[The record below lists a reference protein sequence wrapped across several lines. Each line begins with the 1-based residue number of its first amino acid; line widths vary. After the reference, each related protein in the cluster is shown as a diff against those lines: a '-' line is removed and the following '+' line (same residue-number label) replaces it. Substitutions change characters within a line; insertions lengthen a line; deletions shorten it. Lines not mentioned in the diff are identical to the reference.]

1 MLFFVDEE
9 KWGYSGSFF
18 DDKLDE
24 KKLGSQLDVGVAEWL
39 DDLNIFVVGAKL
51 VSRPIW
57 KLKKYLV
64 KL

>member
-1 MLFFVDEE
+1 MDEE

-39 DDLNIFVVGAKL
+39 DDLNIFMVGAKL
-51 VSRPIW
+51 VIRPIW
-57 KLKKYLV
+57 N
-64 KL
+64 